1 MHQILKPTTTINKSA
16 SDSSTQNLSP
26 LHQHPL
32 HRPARSHLFKMP
44 SVVCKSPS
52 TSPPRSADCAPPPCP
67 DARPPSFAELLRIS
81 FVLVHR

>member
-52 TSPPRSADCAPPPCP
+52 TSPPAQPTAPRPL
-67 DARPPSFAELLRIS
+67 ARTLAPPSFAELLRIS